1 MSSACD
7 TFIADSVYLVL
18 NSLLDWQP
26 VERLKQSS
34 DAVSLLGGGG
44 GELLAW
50 FPGTGTRAK

>member
-44 GELLAW
+44 G
-50 FPGTGTRAK
+50 GY